1 MIVVFGDR
9 TQLLVCC
16 MVATSR
22 SNGGARCEMLSLFFG
37 VCARKGRVIL
47 LPKFLWGSPCA

>member
-16 MVATSR
+16 IVATSR